1 MLEDQH
7 VISRPQQVAPTNN
20 AGLVC
25 EGKKMSVQVPI
36 GSESIAFATSNEV
49 RSSSVVQSISVK
61 NLAPN
66 EILFQVGDPRFC
78 LYRIESGSVGM
89 YEPHLNGGHAVI
101 DFAFPGDLLGLGFLK
116 NQTCTARAMVET
128 HVTCLP
134 IASMDA
140 LVAGDPKAEAKL
152 AQAIERE
159 FELRRT
165 SLVEGGRRDPVE
177 RVAAF
182 LVALSHVNRRE
193 GRDPNVIDAS
203 WQCAFVADQLV
214 LSIDLLAHILV
225 EFEKRG
231 LIESCPSRC
240 LRLKDLVTLE
250 GLAGEPG
257 ASLLFRDICDCRKRC
272 SCALAQ
278 GQSLL
283 GKTDEAP
290 IVYVVASG
298 ILLVEGPASPSSAH
312 EPRILSTGDVFSLD
326 EGRTHVA
333 SCEALTDAVVICV
346 DGTSVERLAARDEA
360 AACAVCHSE

>member
-1 MLEDQH
+1 
-7 VISRPQQVAPTNN
+7 
-20 AGLVC
+20 
-25 EGKKMSVQVPI
+25 MSVQVPI

-116 NQTCTARAMVET
+116 NQTGTARAMVET

-152 AQAIERE
+152 AQATERE

-165 SLVEGGRRDPVE
+165 SLVEAGRGNPVE

-182 LVALSHVNRRE
+182 LVALSQVNRRE

-203 WQCAFVADQLV
+203 WHCATVADQLE
-214 LSIDLLAHILV
+214 LSIDGLAQVLLDL
-225 EFEKRG
+225 EELG
-231 LIESCPSRC
+231 LIEPCPEQAPMQG
-240 LRLKDLVTLE
+240 LRIKDHDRLE
-250 GLAGEPG
+250 KTADRLCSAGFVD
-257 ASLLFRDICDCRKRC
+257 SIVI
-272 SCALAQ
+272 
-278 GQSLL
+278 
-283 GKTDEAP
+283 DEARAAP
-290 IVYVVASG
+290 RVSLKQFPEQAISG
-298 ILLVEGPASPSSAH
+298 
-312 EPRILSTGDVFSLD
+312 
-326 EGRTHVA
+326 
-333 SCEALTDAVVICV
+333 
-346 DGTSVERLAARDEA
+346 AA
-360 AACAVCHSE
+360 

>member
-1 MLEDQH
+1 
-7 VISRPQQVAPTNN
+7 
-20 AGLVC
+20 
-25 EGKKMSVQVPI
+25 MSVQVPV
-36 GSESIAFATSNEV
+36 GSERIAFATSNEV
-49 RSSSVVQSISVK
+49 RSSSVVEPISVK

-66 EILFQVGDPRFC
+66 EILFHVGDPRSY
-78 LYRIESGSVGM
+78 LYRVESGSVGV
-89 YEPHLNGGHAVI
+89 YEPRLDGGHAVI

-116 NQTCTARAMVET
+116 NQTGTARAMAET

-140 LVAGDPKAEAKL
+140 LVAGDPKAEVKL
-152 AQAIERE
+152 AQATERE

-165 SLVEGGRRDPVE
+165 SLVEAGRGNPVE

-182 LVALSHVNRRE
+182 LIALSQVNKRE

-257 ASLLFRDICDCRKRC
+257 TSLTFRDICDCRKLENLSSVNLPPKDPPLFARSVWRPSAPSRC
-272 SCALAQ
+272 LPHIHLKPHTSSERSR
-278 GQSLL
+278 G
-283 GKTDEAP
+283 
-290 IVYVVASG
+290 
-298 ILLVEGPASPSSAH
+298 VEDAFEHRREASPSKSAFRRFAA
-312 EPRILSTGDVFSLD
+312 ECSRERPATPFLSRVPRQDLSD
-326 EGRTHVA
+326 
-333 SCEALTDAVVICV
+333 
-346 DGTSVERLAARDEA
+346 RLA
-360 AACAVCHSE
+360 